1 MCLPQI
7 NLEEEIKYDLGLRK
21 EIDAYHPNQRESE
34 KKILENEPCQPC
46 RCIFPCSQI
55 GEEENL
61 RRFQPEAAMKLVK
74 TYLSNKIGDEHLSNR
89 LVCYV
94 EKEEFKKKS
103 YQ

>member
-1 MCLPQI
+1 MPIIL
-7 NLEEEIKYDLGLRK
+7 IKERVRRK
-21 EIDAYHPNQRESE
+21 Y
-34 KKILENEPCQPC
+34 LENGPCQPR

-94 EKEEFKKKS
+94 EKEELKKKVTNEA
-103 YQ
+103 

>member
-1 MCLPQI
+1 MPIIL
-7 NLEEEIKYDLGLRK
+7 IKERVRRK
-21 EIDAYHPNQRESE
+21 Y
-34 KKILENEPCQPC
+34 LENEPCQPC

-61 RRFQPEAAMKLVK
+61 KRFQPEAAMKLVK

-94 EKEEFKKKS
+94 EKEELKKKLPMKLEAVVHRFMKIEGKGRK
-103 YQ
+103 YNL